1 VVTPAGP
8 TEYPLIRSLLAEG
21 NRFNIYQ
28 ALSLLERAYPDAPA
42 LGGTGPAARE
52 IMRIRPD
59 VSLGFPS
66 GAIASID
73 WVDTAPAADTG
84 FSLSTGND
92 GHYRVT
98 ATFFGL
104 YGVDS
109 PLPNHWSEEILYEQ
123 SQDTTVRDFL
133 DIFHHRIYSL
143 LFRIWTKYR
152 YPVQYRL
159 AGDDAFS
166 KRFLALIGLGTA
178 DWQTAGLPVMR
189 LLRYAGLL
197 VQRPRSGAGLEAFLA
212 DWFEGIPIRVEP
224 CAGRWIEL
232 GSGDLCRLGRSNST
246 LGDNA
251 ILGGRMFDVSGQFR
265 LAMGPVDYPTYR
277 RFLPDG
283 SDHGTLRSL
292 VNFFVTDRLEAEL
305 QLRLSGAEVPPLRLD
320 PDDPPRLGWTTWL
333 TSGQSPDMSAVF
345 FLFATPP
352 GTSGT
357 ARSPG
362 DVSKN

>member
-1 VVTPAGP
+1 VVTPAGT
-8 TEYPLIRSLLAEG
+8 TEHPLIRSLLAEG
-21 NRFNIYQ
+21 HRFNIFQ

-66 GAIASID
+66 GAIAGID
-73 WVDTAPAADTG
+73 WLETAPADSG
-84 FSLSTGND
+84 FSMTPGLD
-92 GHYRVT
+92 GRYRVT

-104 YGVDS
+104 YGADS

-159 AGDDAFS
+159 AGNDAFS
-166 KRFLALIGLGTA
+166 RRFLALIGLGTA
-178 DWQTAGLPVMR
+178 DWQTAGLPAMR

-212 DWFEGIPIRVEP
+212 DWFEGVSRVCQSGSSRAPAAGSTWATATSAGWAGPTRFWARMRSLAGECSTFPGSSGCRSARPTIRRTGVFSRTE
-224 CAGRWIEL
+224 AIMVL
-232 GSGDLCRLGRSNST
+232 SGRSS
-246 LGDNA
+246 
-251 ILGGRMFDVSGQFR
+251 IFSS
-265 LAMGPVDYPTYR
+265 PTASK
-277 RFLPDG
+277 PSSSCG
-283 SDHGTLRSL
+283 SR
-292 VNFFVTDRLEAEL
+292 AAKC
-305 QLRLSGAEVPPLRLD
+305 RLSGSTRAIRPGWAGRRGSRPGNRPTCPPCSFYSRHLLE
-320 PDDPPRLGWTTWL
+320 PPERPWPRVT
-333 TSGQSPDMSAVF
+333 
-345 FLFATPP
+345 
-352 GTSGT
+352 
-357 ARSPG
+357 
-362 DVSKN
+362 